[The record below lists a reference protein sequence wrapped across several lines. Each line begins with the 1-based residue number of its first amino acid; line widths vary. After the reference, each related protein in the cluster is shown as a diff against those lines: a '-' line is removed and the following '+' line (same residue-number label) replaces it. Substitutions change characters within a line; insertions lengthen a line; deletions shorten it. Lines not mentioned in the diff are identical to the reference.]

1 MARKTVDLLPEIFR
15 TDTNKKF
22 LAATLDQLTQEP
34 AVKKTYGWV
43 GSRVGPGVNPADNY
57 VVEPTATR
65 TNYQLDP
72 GVIFYKTETK
82 RAIDAITYP
91 GMIDALALEG
101 ANTQLEDRLFE
112 SEYYTWDPFCDLDK
126 LVNYSQYYWLPA
138 GPDSVNIGIIQYPTE
153 YSWDVM
159 RVDTFDTKAY
169 RFSGLQN
176 EDPTVTLVRGGTYNF
191 NVNQTGNGFW
201 IQTVPGAEGRIP
213 TTPNIS
219 SRGVLGVVNNGNQSG
234 TVTFN
239 VPLKTAQDFYYTLTT
254 VPNADL
260 VSTTVSFYDLNN
272 VYVEDFQAN
281 FPGGIDGITGLNGR
295 TVIFVNQTP
304 TDQDWTVTTFYDPL
318 TRTVPNQVGACYSYS
333 YNPYDTVPYETPT
346 DVILSGEPDPL
357 DDWPGSYDSLP
368 FDQATVI
375 TELAIRYSVWQIQ
388 YITDGDGRQYMQV
401 SAVRPTDIFDKFQI
415 SFGTQYSST
424 QWYKTAQ
431 GYFEQVPLL
440 TAVLDTLY
448 YQDSTSPEM
457 FGRIRLVDPEQN
469 EPLDVNEIIGARN
482 YTSPNGVVF
491 TNGLKVQFRGL
502 VDPPE
507 FQTLSFYVEGVG
519 TGPGID
525 FRVGFIDGEAYFGP
539 WHYYQN
545 QKRTGSE
552 YNAAEYQQNIYDTVA
567 ESLANPGAGGP
578 AGAALPATGIAG
590 ATRGNGI
597 QLIPVRELVTPEP
610 YTRSA
615 TDPFS
620 STPYDAYAYDGS
632 LNAPL
637 VPDYLTINRA
647 ARDRN
652 AWSRSNRWFHIDV
665 INATAEYTN
674 QVAVLDNNTRA
685 KRPIVEVRA
694 GTELYNF
701 GTQGKLPVNIIDFT
715 ETDAFSNI
723 NGQRGYAVD
732 GYQFIT
738 GTRVIFAADIDA
750 QVRDR
755 VFEVQFI
762 DPNNTGV
769 MIIDLVP
776 VPDSLAQVNQTAVCL
791 NGTNRQGQS
800 FWYNGAIWILAQEK
814 TSVNQAP
821 LFNVRDSQGVSYAD
835 RSVYPSSTFTG
846 SRLFG
851 YTDGGTAQT
860 DAVLGFALKYLNI
873 NNVGDILFS
882 NYLYTDSFIYV
893 RNNTSD
899 EIPISQGFVRQ
910 YIDRTQFSPLIGW
923 QTAAAENRSRQ
934 VFRFTYTGVPL
945 VFDVPPAP
953 DTVYPVLQLYIEGV
967 FVDPTTYVITSTA
980 TTTTVTFIKVPNIN
994 VIIEAQL
1001 ISNVRSDLAYYQV
1014 PLNLENNPLNENS
1027 DAFTLGTIRNHYNS
1041 IGQNLKDIQGHIN
1054 GANNTRDLGDII
1066 PYGTNI
1072 VQNSSPL
1079 TLTGVFL
1086 RRQQYELFNSL
1097 RFNGQEYEK
1106 YKSILL
1112 DLAGRGDYVNSTT
1125 TQILDQVLVEI
1136 SNGKTEQLPFYWSDM
1151 IPSGET
1157 YIEHSYT
1164 YTLISTPVFDT
1175 TYVYNFTSSNYQGLL
1190 IYYNGNILTIGDDY
1204 TVGVDS
1210 PTVTITVPLAVG
1222 DIIIIREYTAT
1233 YGSFVPNTPTKMGLY
1248 PAYLPQIFIDQT
1260 SINNTPVIQGHDGSI
1275 TRAFGDYRDQV
1286 LLEFETRIF
1295 NNLKIKSPV
1304 PIDLADVLPGQF
1316 RTTDYNLGEVNQILS
1331 TSFLSWIGWNK
1342 LDYTTQ
1348 SYLANNQFTWN
1359 YSQSANRLTGD
1370 PLPGN
1375 WRGIYS
1381 YFYDTI
1387 YPSTRPWEML
1397 GFSQEPDWWQ
1407 NEYGPAPYTSGNL
1420 VLWEDLAA
1428 GLVRD
1433 PAGFYV
1439 LLQYKRPDLL
1449 RVIPVDSEGNLLSP
1463 LSATVGNYDA
1473 TSFRR
1478 PWRFGDDGPVENS
1491 WRSSSAW
1498 PFAVMRLLA
1507 LTKPA
1512 KFFSLFEDRDRYVYD
1527 SALEQYLWDGRYRL
1541 NAKNLTPLYGN
1552 GTSKASYIN
1561 WIIDYNRVGGNTSTA
1576 DLSIALENIGVQL
1589 CWRAAAFTDKTY
1601 LKISTE
1607 RGTPNSLNTGLILP
1621 DESYQILLY
1630 KNQAFDRAIYS
1641 SVIIQKTDT
1650 GWAVIGY
1657 STIRPYFEIFVSRSA
1672 GPNQSITV
1680 GSVTAQINTMYT
1692 DNIVQ
1697 VPYGYVFTTINAV
1710 ADFLVSY
1717 GRLLTSQGFVF
1728 DSRENGYA
1736 LDWLQMVRE
1745 FLYWTQQGWGSG
1757 SMINLNP
1764 TATRLSITVPGAV
1777 AESIA
1782 TPTVNNLILNQNRI
1796 PIPATSLVIDRLENT
1811 FTVTSANNNTINYI
1825 DLRFTSYENI
1835 IILDNVS
1842 IFADLIYQP
1851 VTGARQ
1857 SRVRVAGVLSAD
1869 WNGTVNA
1876 PGFVMNQDNVAEWI
1890 PNQKYATGEI
1900 VLFKNEYWS
1909 ASTVIEP
1916 SQQFDYAVWFK
1927 SDYTKIQVGL
1937 LPNAANASDQL
1948 ATSYSVYD
1956 ANLEQEVDIFS
1967 YGLIGFRQREY
1978 MKALNLDDISQVGL
1992 YQQFTGTKG
2001 TLRSAELF
2009 TYANLDKETSQ
2020 YDIYEYWAI
2029 LKSQYGATAN
2039 RNYVEL
2045 LLNEAKFHSDPA
2057 LIQVINPGEP
2067 SKADQTVLLQN
2078 VWKSSY
2084 NLTSPEF
2091 LPTTNVVVGDSIL
2104 PSAGYVDLDD
2114 VDITMF
2120 SFDNP
2125 QNINNTLST
2134 VGLGTTIWVAKI
2146 NSYDWNVYLTSP
2158 VPGQIITVSDNLN
2171 GLALVT
2177 FNAVHGL
2184 EANDFLIIKYFDNTI
2199 DGIYRVRSVPGI
2211 YSVLIPYI
2219 FFNGYD
2225 SVSGAGLGFTLQSSR
2240 VAQPSDISSLSYAK
2254 TLKPGSKVWVDDNG
2268 QSHWTMLEKT
2278 DVFQG
2283 VQEFVPTVQEDG
2295 QRFGAAVA
2303 QGFRNLSALVGA
2315 PGYDS
2320 GAGGIFSY
2328 VKTSSDQYVQDEII
2342 ITLST
2347 VDTYGFGST
2356 IDIGNQTWA
2365 IAGAPESAGGIGYAV
2380 TIYRPAN
2387 TAQFELRQL
2396 LVAPDTDGSTIAEFG
2411 YSATISQDEH
2421 WMYIGAPGENKV
2433 YAYGLQSVEE
2443 RYIEYTTSSSILVY
2457 SFASIVGSTPL
2468 SDTQIT
2474 VVLNNQV
2481 LVVNVDY
2488 QVTNDTIIL
2497 GQIPANNQRLV
2508 INRRSVIQLDT
2519 ANYNNVSGTVSPGG
2533 GTGATFLVNVVRG
2546 QYSVSIINPGD
2557 NYTPGDQILIL
2568 YTEIGGSSPADDLVI
2583 TVGQTGPTYSTIV
2596 NGAATQLT
2604 VSSTTGLAA
2613 GQKIYY
2619 YSGSGSITAGTEIV
2633 SVDSAT
2639 QFTIDTPIPGSS
2651 STGYT
2656 LVFFADLN
2664 PITQLDPNGQT
2675 GTGDDTTASFDVSAY
2690 LSTVSLSNIFS
2701 FTVAVNGVLYRPY
2714 IDYTYS
2720 SGIVTFDNL
2729 MPTFPVLGDSIIV
2742 SSRDYWDPIAT
2753 LTPTD
2758 STGTDRF
2765 GHSITTT
2772 TDGRQLIIGCPD
2784 IEPLP
2789 GETYTKPGKVY
2800 IYCRS
2805 VQRFQVTNASQ
2816 LVYTTVETPIE
2827 PVAVLLNGEF
2837 LVNLADYL
2845 DGNYSLSG
2853 NVVTLSNS
2861 VSLTVGDTIE
2871 IETNQFHLVQ
2881 VIESTTNVASYGA
2894 ALDICVNNCSLY
2906 VGAPNDSTA
2915 LPLAGS
2921 VEFLSN
2927 PSRVYGTTTS
2937 TVANPTLNVGN
2948 YLSINDVFV
2957 EVTGTSVADLIS
2969 DIDAAI
2975 DSGVLPNV
2983 TVTATNDVTLISTGT
2998 TTVYNIG
3005 SIYSDASSYTT
3016 VVYVDDVLQ
3025 TYTTDYTYN
3034 NTTEEI
3040 TFVSAPVS
3048 GAAIVVVSGRIIF
3061 AVKNY
3066 NSAPV
3071 RNKLRVL
3078 PGTSTVLDDSSNEST
3093 VFDDLGFDTYVWVQ
3107 TIISPIPQT
3116 GASFGK
3122 SVFISDQVTSL
3133 IIGAPNGSTIA
3144 ATTFDHG
3151 TTYFDSSSTTFTD
3164 AVIESGAVYEYDML
3178 PAANPSLTNSAKFVF
3193 GQQIYDKEIAAY
3205 GEFGTALNY
3214 TTGELLVGAPGRFNE
3229 IHADGTPSVVYGRMV
3244 QFTNPTHAP
3253 AWQPRRVQQPVVDI
3267 NLLNT
3272 VFMYDRVS
3280 NAPKQYFDYFDPLQG
3295 RMLGAIAQNVD
3306 YTGAIDPAAYNVGD
3320 SNNYGSRWD
3329 EGRVGHIWWDT
3340 TNTRFIDP
3348 NQNDVV
3354 YASRRWGQVF
3364 PGSIIAVYQ
3373 WVASPVP
3380 PVNYTGPG
3388 IPYSFT
3394 SYTVT
3399 SSVNEQGLFV
3409 VTYYFWLA
3417 GLLTVNQQAKKTL
3430 STNTIAQYIADPR
3443 ASGISYIAP
3452 INASTIA
3459 IYNSLEYIVASDTV
3473 LYVEFD
3479 QQPTEN
3485 AVHSEFQLIPTR
3497 AEGFLNA
3504 GLYQKFQDSFCG
3516 ADLRG
3521 SAVPDPFLTPS
3532 EKYGVA
3538 TRPRQSMFAN
3548 RFLALQNY
3556 LGETNAL
3563 LANLPITEMRTFNLL
3578 NSAEPIPSAA
3588 SDAWD
3593 KLLANQEELLYQDLA
3608 AAPLGY
3614 RYLVV
3619 NDSAFNG
3626 LWTIYQ
3632 IKVTGPQLLRYL
3644 ELIQVQTYDTKR
3656 YWSYQDWYLTGYNP
3670 SVRPVAEVANATELL
3685 TLTVAEN
3692 SSVKVTAN
3700 AQGKWEIYRYTNST
3714 WVRVGLQTGTIKFSN
3729 QLWDYSAGRFGFD
3742 VEVFDAQ
3749 YYDQEPTIETRKII
3763 QAINQE
3769 LFIDDLAIERNQLLV
3784 LMFNF
3789 ILSEQQAPLWLTKT
3803 SLIDVDHTIRQLLPY
3818 QIYREDNQDFVL
3830 NYIQEVKP
3838 YHVQIRQFNLIYKGF
3853 DQFMG
3858 SLTDFDLPAYWDA
3871 AQGLFISPVLD
3882 NSGTLSTTS
3891 SVPSTSAVW
3900 QTFPWNQW
3908 YQNYLLT
3915 VDSVIMIDG
3924 GTGYTADPA
3933 VIITGDSVVA
3943 AELVAHVN
3951 SAGRV
3956 TGIEIISAGSGYSE
3970 TPVIT
3975 IVGNGV
3981 GARAYANMTN
3991 SLVRNIKTT
4000 IKYDR
4005 YQYQTNIQEWV
4016 PNENYDNGT
4025 QVRHIDRVWEAS
4037 SDDST
4042 GVQSETFD
4050 PQQWIIVP
4058 AGDLSGVDRTMGYY
4072 VATPNEPGLDL
4083 ALLISG
4089 VDYPGVQVYGP
4100 NFDQDTGFDV
4110 GNFDINPYDNISY
4123 GPEGLP
4129 TYDPAILDAIYE
4141 SNFVDPYLGVGP
4153 AAIDVDGGAF
4163 VDTYSSHAPEEL
4175 VPGAIF
4181 DTLDLRVYTTPG
4193 ADWQSDGH
4201 GFPLVSIGYQ
4211 FTIAGTSY
4219 SFADLLEFPS
4229 AIRLFNKTVGN
4240 ELTPLVDYIVDWVNQ
4255 TVTVNSG
4262 VITGNTL
4269 LIDVYELGG
4278 GNQMYRNRYNGADIG
4293 DTVVVPIAYSLISEV
4308 VVFVNGV
4315 FVTDYTYSAVDVS
4328 DTEIVFGIV
4337 WTSTDDVVITVMG
4350 SEIPTTYSW
4359 SLPVTEYFV
4368 SAGELVY
4375 TLSDYLG
4382 GTNPANVIVE
4392 KNGVRARPVEG
4403 AEYIGD
4409 GSSLEYYLPVRGGYS
4424 QALIADNDVSVFVN
4438 NVRLTLGS
4446 QFTVTPYTGDPRTV
4460 ILANLPPIGA
4470 EVLITVST
4478 ESGYTIVGNVLT
4490 FKSGSGLIPIV
4501 GDVISVTT
4509 WNDTAQQNILTQVFV
4524 GPETVGSVVTESYD
4538 TTLYD
4543 TGSITDDPGSYD
4555 FSVGTIIQTNRFDTG
4570 RIISNSNRIM
4580 VSLSGLY
4587 IYEGLDYAVDGT
4599 AIVISGPP
4607 IAVNA
4612 VVAITSFTQSV
4623 LPGGIAFRIWQ
4634 DMRGQQ
4640 STYRITASTTTQ
4652 LVSVLN
4658 SDDAVIYV
4666 DDAGR
4671 LSEPNLTAGLFGLI
4685 TINGERITYR
4695 TRDLA
4700 TNTLSGLRRGTAGT
4714 AAADHAVGSAVY
4726 DIGIGNLL
4734 PAEYQDRIIAQNF
4747 LGNGTET
4754 VFTATEISISSL
4766 DSTELVEA
4774 VEVYVGGIKQMGGYI
4789 IITDAPVAIAFT
4801 TAPTAGYQVSI
4812 RIRQGLSWYHPG
4824 VSTPSDGISL
4834 QDTNTLAA
4842 RFIRGN

>member
-15 TDTNKKF
+15 TETNKKF

-43 GSRVGPGVNPADNY
+43 GNRVGPGVNPADNY

-112 SEYYTWDPFCDLDK
+112 SEYYSWDPFCDLDK

-138 GPDSVNIGIIQYPTE
+138 GPDSVNVGVIQYPTE

-159 RVDTFDTKAY
+159 RVDTFDTQAY
-169 RFSGLQN
+169 RFTGLRDDN
-176 EDPTVTLVRGGTYNF
+176 PSVTLVRGGTYNF
-191 NVNQTGNGFW
+191 DVNQTGNGFW
-201 IQTVPGAEGRIP
+201 IQTVPGVNGRLP
-213 TTPNIS
+213 SSPNIS
-219 SRGVLGVVNNGNQSG
+219 SRDVLGVVNNGNDSG

-239 VPLKTAQDFYYTLTT
+239 VPLKTAQDFYYTLST

-272 VYVEDFQAN
+272 VYVEDFQAS

-295 TVIFVNQTP
+295 TVIFVNQDP
-304 TDQDWTVTTFYDPL
+304 TDQDWTQTTFFDPL
-318 TRTVPNQVGACYSYS
+318 VRTAPV
-333 YNPYDTVPYETPT
+333 D
-346 DVILSGEPDPL
+346 EPDPL
-357 DDWPGSYDSLP
+357 DDWPGSYDSLL

-375 TELAIRYSVWQIQ
+375 TGLANRYCVWQIQ
-388 YITDGDGRQYMQV
+388 YITDGDDRQYMQLN
-401 SAVRPTDIFDKFQI
+401 AIRTIEIFDKFQI

-469 EPLDVNEIIGARN
+469 EPLDIDEIIGSRT

-491 TNGLKVQFRGL
+491 TNGLKIQLRGL
-502 VDPPE
+502 VEPPE

-525 FRVGFIDGEAYFGP
+525 FRVGFIDGEAYFGT

-578 AGAALPATGIAG
+578 DGAALPATGIAG

-597 QLIPVRELVTPEP
+597 QLIPVRELVTPET

-620 STPYDAYAYDGS
+620 SSPYDAFAFDGS
-632 LNAPL
+632 LNAPII
-637 VPDYLTINRA
+637 PDYLTINRA

-685 KRPIVEVRA
+685 KRPIVEIRA

-701 GTQGKLPVNIIDFT
+701 GTQGKLPINIIDFT

-732 GYQFIT
+732 GYQFVT
-738 GTRVIFAADIDA
+738 GTRVIFAADIDT

-755 VFEVQFI
+755 VFEVEFI
-762 DPNNTGV
+762 DPNDSGIL
-769 MIIDLVP
+769 IIDLVP
-776 VPDSLAQVNQTAVCL
+776 IPDSIAQVNQTVVCL
-791 NGTNRQGQS
+791 NGVNRQGQS
-800 FWYNGAIWILAQEK
+800 FWYDGAVWNLAQEK

-851 YTDGGTAQT
+851 YTDGGTART
-860 DAVLGFALKYLNI
+860 DAVLGFGLKYLNI

-893 RNNTSD
+893 RNNISS

-945 VFDVPPAP
+945 VFDVPPAT
-953 DTVYPVLQLYIEGV
+953 DTVYPVLQLFIEGV
-967 FVDPTTYVITSTA
+967 FIDPTQYVITSTS
-980 TTTTVTFIKVPNIN
+980 TTTTVTFTSIQLVG
-994 VIIEAQL
+994 VLIEAQL
-1001 ISNVRSDLAYYQV
+1001 ISDVRSNFAYYQV

-1041 IGQNLKDIQGHIN
+1041 IGQNLKNIQGPIN

-1106 YKSILL
+1106 YKAIFL
-1112 DLAGRGDYVNSTT
+1112 DLASKGDFINNTPT
-1125 TQILDQVLVEI
+1125 EILDQVILEI
-1136 SNGKTEQLPFYWSDM
+1136 SVGKSDQLPFYWSDM

-1157 YIEHSYT
+1157 YILNTYT
-1164 YTLISTPVFDT
+1164 YSLISTPVFDT
-1175 TYVYNFTSSNYQGLL
+1175 TYVYDFTSSNFQGLL
-1190 IYYNGNILTIGDDY
+1190 IYLNGNILTFGYEY

-1222 DIIIIREYTAT
+1222 DTIAIREYSAT
-1233 YGSFVPNTPTKMGLY
+1233 YGSYIPNTPTKMGLY
-1248 PAYLPQIFIDQT
+1248 PAYLPQIFVDQT
-1260 SINNTPVIQGHDGSI
+1260 SVTDTLVIQGHDGSI
-1275 TRAFGDYRDQV
+1275 TRAFGDFRDQV

-1295 NNLKIKSPV
+1295 NNLKIKSPI

-1316 RTTDYNLGEVNQILS
+1316 RTTDYNLGEINQILS

-1348 SYLANNQFTWN
+1348 RYLANNQFTWN
-1359 YSQSANRLTGD
+1359 YSQSADRLTGD
-1370 PLPGN
+1370 VLPGA
-1375 WRGIYS
+1375 WRGIYN

-1387 YPSTRPWEML
+1387 YPNTRPWEML

-1420 VLWEDLAA
+1420 VLWEDLQA

-1433 PAGFYV
+1433 PAGVYV
-1439 LLQYKRPDLL
+1439 LQQYKRPDLL
-1449 RVIPVDSEGNLLSP
+1449 RVIPSDSEGNLLSP

-1478 PWRFGDDGPVENS
+1478 PWQFGDDGPVENS

-1527 SALEQYLWDGRYRL
+1527 DALEQYLWDGRYRL
-1541 NAKNLTPLYGN
+1541 DAKNLTPLYGN

-1561 WIIDYNRVGGNTSTA
+1561 WIIDYNRMGGNTSTE
-1576 DLSIALENIGVQL
+1576 DLSIGLANIGVQL
-1589 CWRAAAFTDKTY
+1589 CWRAAAFTDKQY
-1601 LKISTE
+1601 LKIYTE
-1607 RGTPNSLNTGLILP
+1607 RGTPNSLNTGLMLP

-1630 KNQAFDRAIYS
+1630 KNQAFERAVYS
-1641 SVIIQKTDT
+1641 SVIVQRTDT
-1650 GWAVIGY
+1650 GWAVVGY
-1657 STIRPYFEIFVSRSA
+1657 STTRPYFEIFVSQSA
-1672 GPNQSITV
+1672 GPRQNLTV
-1680 GSVTAQINTMYT
+1680 GNATATINTMYT

-1697 VPYGYVFTTINAV
+1697 VPYGYVFTTFNGV
-1710 ADFLVSY
+1710 CDFLVSY
-1717 GRLLTSQGFVF
+1717 GRLLKDKGFTF
-1728 DSRENGYA
+1728 DARENGYE
-1736 LDWLQMVRE
+1736 LDWVQMARE
-1745 FLYWTQQGWGSG
+1745 FLYWIQQGWAVGSV
-1757 SMINLNP
+1757 INLNP
-1764 TATRLSITVPGAV
+1764 TATKLSITVPGAV

-1796 PIPATSLVIDRLENT
+1796 PIPGSSLVIDRLENT
-1811 FTVTSANNNTINYI
+1811 FTVTSINNDTINYI
-1825 DLRFTSYENI
+1825 DLRFTSFEHLI
-1835 IILDNVS
+1835 ALDNVS

-1857 SRVRVAGVLSAD
+1857 SRVQVSGVLSAD

-1876 PGFVMNQDNVAEWI
+1876 PGFVINQDTVLEWI
-1890 PNQKYATGEI
+1890 PNRKYAKGEI
-1900 VLFKNEYWS
+1900 VQFKNDYWA
-1909 ASTVIEP
+1909 ASKIIEP
-1916 SQQFDYAVWFK
+1916 SQQFNYALWLK
-1927 SDYTKIQVGL
+1927 SDYDEIQIGL
-1937 LPNAANASDQL
+1937 LPNSATASNQL

-1956 ANLEQEVDIFS
+1956 ANLEQEVDLFS
-1967 YGLIGFRQREY
+1967 FGLIGFRPREY
-1978 MKALNLDDISQVGL
+1978 MQSLNLDDISQVSL
-1992 YQQFTGTKG
+1992 YQQFLGTKG

-2009 TYANLDKETSQ
+2009 TYANVGKETSQ

-2045 LLNEAKFHSDPA
+2045 LLNEALFKSDPA
-2057 LIQVINPGEP
+2057 LIQVINPGQT
-2067 SKADQTVLLQN
+2067 SKADQIVLLEN
-2078 VWKSSY
+2078 VWKSSAK
-2084 NLTSPEF
+2084 LTSPDF

-2114 VDITMF
+2114 VDITVF
-2120 SFDNP
+2120 SLDDP
-2125 QNINNTLST
+2125 QNVNATLST
-2134 VGLGTTIWVAKI
+2134 VGVGTTIWVAKI
-2146 NSYDWNVYLTSP
+2146 NSYNWGVFRSDP
-2158 VPGQIITVSDNLN
+2158 IPGQIITVSDNLD
-2171 GLALVT
+2171 GFVLVT
-2177 FNAVHGL
+2177 FNVAHGL
-2184 EANDFLIIKYFDNTI
+2184 AKSDYLVIKYFDPAIN
-2199 DGIYRVRSVPGI
+2199 GIYRVQSIPGI
-2211 YSVLIPYI
+2211 YSVLINYTFTDGRDVATGTGI
-2219 FFNGYD
+2219 
-2225 SVSGAGLGFTLQSSR
+2225 GFTLQTSR
-2240 VAQPSDISSLSYAK
+2240 VAQPSDIVDLPYAK
-2254 TLKPGSKVWVDDNG
+2254 SLLPGAKVWVDNNG

-2278 DVFQG
+2278 DVFKG
-2283 VQEFVPTVQEDG
+2283 VQEFAPTVQEDG
-2295 QRFGAAVA
+2295 QRFGAAIA

-2315 PGYDS
+2315 PGYNS
-2320 GAGGIFSY
+2320 GEGAIFSY
-2328 VKTSSDQYVQDEII
+2328 VKESSDQYVQDEII
-2342 ITLST
+2342 ITLAT
-2347 VDTYGFGST
+2347 TDTYGFGST

-2365 IAGAPESAGGIGYAV
+2365 IAGAPESANSVGYAV

-2387 TAQFELRQL
+2387 TPQFELRQL
-2396 LVAPDTDGSTIAEFG
+2396 LVAPDTDGSTIVEFG

-2443 RYIEYTTSSSILVY
+2443 RVTEYSTSPGVIVY
-2457 SFASIVGSTPL
+2457 SLLPILGNTSLT
-2468 SDTQIT
+2468 DTQIG
-2474 VVLNNQV
+2474 VVLNNRI
-2481 LVVNVDY
+2481 LILNTDY
-2488 QVTNDTIIL
+2488 QISGTNVIL
-2497 GQIPANNQRLV
+2497 GQSPPQGQRLV
-2508 INRRSVIQLDT
+2508 LSRRSVIQLDT
-2519 ANYNNVSGTVSPGG
+2519 ANYNNVSGTVSPVGG
-2533 GTGATFLVNVVRG
+2533 AAATFLVNVVRG
-2546 QYSVSIINPGD
+2546 QYSVSITSAGD
-2557 NYTPGDQILIL
+2557 NYAPGDQITIL
-2568 YTEIGGSSPADDLVI
+2568 GTAIGGSSPANDLVI
-2583 TVGQTGPTYSTIV
+2583 TVEQTGPTYNTIV

-2619 YSGSGSITAGTEIV
+2619 YSGSGAITAGTEIV

-2639 QFTIDTPIPGSS
+2639 QFTIDIPIPGSS
-2651 STGYT
+2651 SISYT

-2675 GTGDDTTASFDVSAY
+2675 GTGNDTTASFDITVE
-2690 LSTVSLSNIFS
+2690 LSTVSSSNIFS

-2720 SGIVTFDNL
+2720 LGIVTFDNL
-2729 MPTFPVLGDSIIV
+2729 LPTFPVLGDSIIV
-2742 SSRDYWDPIAT
+2742 SAREYWDPITT
-2753 LTPTD
+2753 LAPG
-2758 STGTDRF
+2758 SASATDRF
-2765 GHSITTT
+2765 GHSVTTT

-2784 IEPLP
+2784 VDVVGE
-2789 GETYTKPGKVY
+2789 ETYTKAGKVY

-2816 LVYTTVETPIE
+2816 LAYTTVETPIE

-2837 LVNLADYL
+2837 LVNSADYL

-2881 VIESTTNVASYGA
+2881 VIESTTPNNNASYGA

-2906 VGAPNDSTA
+2906 VGAPNDSTV
-2915 LPLAGS
+2915 LPQAGS

-2937 TVANPTLNVGN
+2937 TVANPTLSVGN

-2957 EVTGTSVADLIS
+2957 EVTGTSIADLIS
-2969 DIDAAI
+2969 DINAAI
-2975 DSGVLPNV
+2975 SSGALPNV
-2983 TVTATNDVTLISTGT
+2983 TVTATNDVTLIGTGSI
-2998 TTVYNIG
+2998 TVFNIG
-3005 SIYSDASSYTT
+3005 TIYSDASAYTT
-3016 VVYVDDVLQ
+3016 VVYVNDVLQ
-3025 TYTTDYTYN
+3025 TYTTDYTYD

-3048 GAAIVVVSGRIIF
+3048 GAVIVVVSGRIVF

-3078 PGTSTVLDDSSNEST
+3078 PGTGAVLDDSSNAST

-3107 TIISPIPQT
+3107 TLISPIPQT
-3116 GASFGK
+3116 SANFGK

-3144 ATTFDHG
+3144 ATTFDQG
-3151 TTYFDSSSTTFTD
+3151 KTYFDSFSTAFAD

-3178 PAANPSLTNSAKFVF
+3178 PSANPSLTNSAKFVF
-3193 GQQIYDKEIAAY
+3193 GQQIYDNEITAY
-3205 GEFGTALNY
+3205 GKFGTALNY
-3214 TTGELLVGAPGRFNE
+3214 TTGELLVGDPGRINT
-3229 IHADGTPSVVYGRMV
+3229 IDVDGSSIDNDRGRMV
-3244 QFTNPTHAP
+3244 QFTNPTHEP
-3253 AWQPRRVQQPVVDI
+3253 VWQPRRVQQPVVDI

-3295 RMLGAIAQNVD
+3295 RMLGAIAQNIN
-3306 YTGAIDPAAYNVGD
+3306 YTGAIDPAAYNIGTV
-3320 SNNYGSRWD
+3320 NNYGVHWD
-3329 EGRVGHIWWDT
+3329 EARVGHIWWNT

-3348 NQNDVV
+3348 NQNDIV

-3364 PGSIIAVYQ
+3364 PGSIIEVFQ
-3373 WVASPVP
+3373 WISSSVP
-3380 PVNYTGPG
+3380 PINYTGPG
-3388 IPYSFT
+3388 IPYAFN
-3394 SYTVT
+3394 SYTAT
-3399 SSVNEQGLFV
+3399 SSVNEQGLFI
-3409 VTYYFWLA
+3409 VTYYFWVA
-3417 GLLTVNQQAKKTL
+3417 GLVTVNQQAKKTL
-3430 STNTIAQYIADPR
+3430 STNTIAQYIANPR
-3443 ASGISYIAP
+3443 ASGIPYIAP
-3452 INASTIA
+3452 VNSSTIA
-3459 IYNSLEYIVASDTV
+3459 VYNGLEYIVASDTV

-3479 QQPTEN
+3479 QQFTDSV
-3485 AVHSEFQLIPTR
+3485 VHSEYQLISNR
-3497 AEGFLNA
+3497 SDGFLND
-3504 GLYQKFQDSFCG
+3504 GLYQKFQDSFSGEDLQG
-3516 ADLRG
+3516 A
-3521 SAVPDPFLTPS
+3521 AVPDPFLSPS

-3538 TRPRQSMFAN
+3538 TRPRQSMFRN

-3556 LGETNAL
+3556 LGEANTV
-3563 LANLPITEMRTFNLL
+3563 LAEFPITEMRKFNLL
-3578 NSAEPIPSAA
+3578 NSSESEPSAT
-3588 SDAWD
+3588 SGAWD
-3593 KLLANQEELLYQDLA
+3593 KRLANQEELSYQNLA
-3608 AAPLGY
+3608 EVPIGY
-3614 RYLVV
+3614 RYLVAS
-3619 NDSAFNG
+3619 DSEFNG

-3632 IKVTGPQLLRYL
+3632 LAETGSQQLRYL
-3644 ELIQVQTYDTKR
+3644 VLIRVQTYDTKR
-3656 YWSYQDWYLTGYNP
+3656 YWSYQNWYLAGYKP
-3670 SVRPVAEVANATELL
+3670 LTRPVTEVSNASALL
-3685 TLTVAEN
+3685 TLTVAEG

-3700 AQGKWEIYRYTNST
+3700 AQGKWEIYRYTNAT
-3714 WVRVGLQTGTIKFSN
+3714 WVRVGLETGTIKFSN
-3729 QLWDYSAGRFGFD
+3729 YLWDYSAGRFGFD

-3769 LFIDDLAIERNQLLV
+3769 LFIDDLAIERNNLLT

-3838 YHVQIRQFNLIYKGF
+3838 YHVQIRQFNLIYNGF
-3853 DQFMG
+3853 DQFLG
-3858 SLTDFDLPAYWDA
+3858 SLTDFDLPAYWDST
-3871 AQGLFISPVLD
+3871 QGLFVSPVLD

-3891 SVPSTSAVW
+3891 SVPSTSTVW

-3915 VDSVIMIDG
+3915 VDSVVMIDNG
-3924 GTGYTADPA
+3924 SGYTFEPA
-3933 VIITGDSVVA
+3933 VVITGDSTVA
-3943 AELVAHVN
+3943 AELVAKIN

-3956 TGIEIISAGSGYSE
+3956 IGIEIISAGSGYSE

-3975 IVGNGV
+3975 IVGDGV
-3981 GARAYANMTN
+3981 GARAYANLSN
-3991 SLVRNIKTT
+3991 ALVRNIKTT

-4005 YQYQTNIQEWV
+4005 YQYLTDVQEWV

-4025 QVRHIDRVWEAS
+4025 LVRYINRVWEAT

-4050 PQQWIIVP
+4050 PQQWTVVP

-4100 NFDQDTGFDV
+4100 DFDQDTGFDV
-4110 GNFDINPYDNISY
+4110 GNFDINPYDNIAY
-4123 GPEGLP
+4123 GPEGRP

-4201 GFPLVSIGYQ
+4201 GFPLGSIGYQ
-4211 FTIAGTSY
+4211 FTLAGTSY

-4240 ELTPLVDYIVDWVNQ
+4240 ELVPAVDYIVDWVNQ
-4255 TVTVNSG
+4255 AVTVNSG
-4262 VITGNTL
+4262 VITGDTL

-4278 GNQMYRNRYNGADIG
+4278 GNQFYRNRYNGADIG
-4293 DTVVVPIAYSLISEV
+4293 NTVVVPVAYSLISEV

-4315 FVTDYTYSAVDVS
+4315 FVTDYTYNAIDIS
-4328 DTEIVFGIV
+4328 DTEIVFDAS
-4337 WTSTDDVVITVMG
+4337 WTSTDDVVVTILG
-4350 SEIPTTYSW
+4350 SELPTTYSW

-4375 TLSDYLG
+4375 TLSNYLG

-4403 AEYIGD
+4403 IEYIGD
-4409 GSSLEYYLPVRGGYS
+4409 GSSLEYYLPARGGYS
-4424 QALIADNDVSVFVN
+4424 QALIADNEVSVFVN

-4460 ILANLPPIGA
+4460 ILAELPLIGT
-4470 EVLITVST
+4470 EVVITVST
-4478 ESGYTIVGNVLT
+4478 ASVYTIVSNVLT
-4490 FKSGSGLIPIV
+4490 FKSGSGFIPIV
-4501 GDVISVTT
+4501 GDVVSVTT

-4524 GPETVGSVVTESYD
+4524 GPETVGTVATESYD
-4538 TTLYD
+4538 STLYD
-4543 TGSITDDPGSYD
+4543 AGSITGETGSYD

-4570 RIISNSNRIM
+4570 RIISNPNRIM
-4580 VSLSGLY
+4580 VSLDGLY
-4587 IYEGLDYAVDGT
+4587 LYEGLNYVVDGT

-4607 IAVNA
+4607 IAVND

-4623 LPGGIAFRIWQ
+4623 LPGGIAFRIFQ

-4640 STYRITASTTTQ
+4640 STYRITTSTTTQ

-4658 SDDAVIYV
+4658 RDDTIIYV

-4747 LGNGTET
+4747 LGDGSET

-4801 TAPTAGYQVSI
+4801 TAPAAGYQVSI
-4812 RIRQGLSWYHPG
+4812 RIRQGLSWYQPG